1 MAFYGNI
8 TNTSKTTFQFD
19 QTYSNKYEMDHRAGV
34 DGVFVGRY
42 VLVDYDKNLDESSYI
57 LDAGNEHVYLYDN
70 AEQAGHFN
78 LYTERPEFI
87 KDSLNNILYVA
98 ANPYTYYQFQKGVD
112 DGRCL
117 ALLPGHVIKDVNRNS
132 KYFRITGKSSTE
144 TPGHYVLNV
153 SDKNDNNEVLT
164 VDEFAA
170 YWEAYNLK
178 HGKVKYVVVT
188 LDNATYEPYTFWVR
202 QVNYDALGNE
212 IEKYV
217 ICDDARFDEN
227 QTYYDLTGPDIDKLG
242 IVNGY
247 GVFFGAGEWEINAIY
262 RVNPGYSYS
271 LNTDLQY
278 WAISDWVTAERY
290 VKNPH
295 YDKALENPDDPT
307 TLEYILEETD
317 CPVWS
322 QLAARVVE
330 NNGSND
336 VIWDFIPGPVKPNQN
351 YKYED
356 DYTINLTIDRT
367 YYGTSRGYDSTVW
380 QKVYDNGKDK
390 YVMVA
395 ELNSVV
401 PTFDVEAD
409 APTPVPL
416 TPHFDPDSSNVYYKL
431 HVQPSWGLRTKFA
444 SPDISV
450 PKINANGQITG
461 DTGSSR
467 ITPTIYPSDQ
477 TTTWES
483 DFYDKYNDE
492 KSHKSFVVNNSNG
505 QGQWVDTS
513 DKTPNGASIPAAI
526 YFNKAGFQPDSIA
539 YSADIL
545 DREKPSY
552 DPDIKASGWTN
563 ADKFEMTP
571 TGHSGML
578 YDNHGFGTQ
587 TTLSVDTQEFSVMLP
602 SLGDTVAKIW
612 DIIFGG
618 RDTNSAIAT
627 SHKRNTDYFWEDAR
641 KGLNRHGLRM
651 VGTEIFNGYN
661 KAEVNTL
668 AGCIN
673 STHDLMGM
681 IISSLRPEDL
691 YNNLEELDDD
701 YIYHVAESSYEELP
715 ENKELAEI
723 WNQRGKYLYKHKG
736 YKYIE
741 AKDVFQYKPVTPSDD
756 NFDISLYYVE
766 SPKNSGNYVQA
777 KEGDEGPFYAKNI
790 TSSEKFE
797 PVTGLTPFDGSL
809 YYYCDGL
816 SIDMPKAT
824 EEEKLKMSNWVR
836 EPEYQSGRQYYTIDP
851 ATHLTP
857 VDVSQEFQPG
867 LYYYKDE
874 AHDYILSFEEKA
886 DPSKIYYII
895 DDGPLGPMKD
905 IRTFGYDNVYSPGV
919 YFYKDKDG
927 NFKIDTDDDGVW
939 DADGDNQTEL
949 VTHWEA
955 NAKDNP
961 DASTIVQ
968 KIEYQKAELT
978 QSDIENFDP
987 TSYHIQSAPGEYV
1000 PNTQPYQKGVD
1011 YFYKI
1016 VSLVTQPTTEI
1027 YTVGKEVTLTP
1038 YVKYTFYTK
1047 VKENGQIV
1055 KYEHLTAQRIR
1066 NMVKDGSDEGIYVFG
1081 VIDDWQTTAS
1091 GNIFNTELIDKSNP
1105 DKWACRPQN
1114 VFYVPG
1120 LYHFLDGSDVKY
1132 QDYVLDI
1139 YQSMHHKG
1147 YYYIFKKA
1155 PDKVNLKFYEPYKYY
1170 TQNANGEYVLIK
1182 DNLTSSE
1189 LAQLG
1194 SNIFDKK
1201 TYYVL
1206 NDTSG
1211 TFKPGMEWNPNV
1223 TNVPPTVTL
1232 ATRVENTELRPL
1244 DEFAR
1249 NLNTMHGLI
1258 LKTNRMLLM
1267 NDQYTRDERTVQGA
1281 VNALNDKVAQFGK
1294 MTPNEVMVVDNYG
1307 RTQSAEYSTL
1317 QKGTSEL
1324 IKNTSIADSLNNG
1337 IKADTY
1343 STAADVASMREQWV
1357 TLNIDGNVKNPK
1369 LTIHHNFQAVEDKP
1383 FTTDLNNGTD
1393 TIVLYNPLVDKMGHI
1408 VGTKMNTVTL
1418 PYGFKTIKVT
1428 NNTTVAAP
1436 AATINSAGQIA
1447 DNTQDTL
1454 TFAATNRWIK
1464 LDNNTEDTIKIG
1476 HLLSPFITG
1485 TESNKLYG
1493 LTTNKTVAQ
1502 LDGNNTFEVPCLQF
1516 DEAGH
1521 ILEART
1527 HTITLPENFTKHIN
1541 TLSDAIDVDST
1552 VGVVGEITP
1561 DTLTDTFT
1569 FAEGN
1574 RWINIT
1580 ADSANDKLTF
1590 SHYVKNFTETT
1601 SALDFNTV
1609 ANGKTFTVQTLSWD
1623 RAGHLTGSDKKT
1635 FTLPDNFKTLAIGN
1649 TGKANVSF
1657 DTATD
1662 GELVAD
1668 TLVDTA
1674 TFDIG
1679 NRWLAYVANANGDKV
1694 TLYHTAPDANSASA
1708 ATTQTGNETPEFGA
1722 TFLIP
1727 EVKFDQAGHIFK
1739 TATHTVKIPLPSL
1752 TNDESGNIMTG
1763 LSLTPSTGAFVIT
1776 KENLSSLSLAGYVKN
1791 TDSTDV
1797 VESDTLAQALSK
1809 LQTQIH
1815 DEENARAQAIKDLI
1829 GGEGLNEAF
1838 DTIKEISDWLA
1849 GNDADADK
1857 IIDAIAT
1864 LTGADDIEGSVK
1876 QQIKAVT
1883 DTLGSAA
1890 SKNEE
1895 DFAASNILETATF
1908 DYIVP
1913 TEHIMPIEEE
1923 GEEIT
1928 DPLLQD
1934 EEEIVVNKQTIAWLF
1949 NRVAELEARIQV
1961 LEAAR
1966 VSDDSEI

>member
-19 QTYSNKYEMDHRAGV
+19 KTYSNKYEMDLRAGT

-42 VLVDYDKNLDESSYI
+42 VLVDYDVDVDDNSYLLDSNDGNTNLYLLEDGRKR
-57 LDAGNEHVYLYDN
+57 GN
-70 AEQAGHFN
+70 FN
-78 LYTERPEFI
+78 LYNAEPHSE
-87 KDSLNNILYVA
+87 KDATDRKLYTAPDPYTFHVFNKDIDNGRVLILY
-98 ANPYTYYQFQKGVD
+98 
-112 DGRCL
+112 
-117 ALLPGHVIKDVNRNS
+117 PGHVI
-132 KYFRITGKSSTE
+132 TE
-144 TPGHYVLNV
+144 TNGSSVYYKLKKQRLTGV
-153 SDKNDNNEVLT
+153 SPSDYIWEVEASNSEAYFAYWQAKKA
-164 VDEFAA
+164 VDEIGA
-170 YWEAYNLK
+170 EAY
-178 HGKVKYVVVT
+178 HKVI
-188 LDNATYEPYTFWVR
+188 LDETTYEPFTFYEESGQDYT
-202 QVNYDALGNE
+202 
-212 IEKYV
+212 
-217 ICDDARFDEN
+217 ICTDKTFDKDK
-227 QTYYDLTGPDIDKLG
+227 TYYDLIIGDNTKLG
-242 IVNGY
+242 VVKGNNTLGVEAGIFY
-247 GVFFGAGEWEINAIY
+247 GKGSAVEGAIY
-262 RVNPGYSYS
+262 RVNPGCKYTI
-271 LNTDLQY
+271 NTDIEY
-278 WAISDWVTAERY
+278 WAITGWDKGVRWV
-290 VKNPH
+290 
-295 YDKALENPDDPT
+295 ENPD
-307 TLEYILEETD
+307 YNGAEEKDESNMATWPFIEQEID
-317 CPVWS
+317 IPLWG
-322 QLAARVVE
+322 QLAAKADFESASGNPAVDFVLGGKD
-330 NNGSND
+330 GSNYD
-336 VIWDFIPGPVKPNQN
+336 IDESYVIN
-351 YKYED
+351 Y
-356 DYTINLTIDRT
+356 TIDRT
-367 YYGTSRGYDSTVW
+367 FYGTSRGYDSTVW
-380 QKVYDNGKDK
+380 QKVFENGRDK
-390 YVMVA
+390 YVMIA

-409 APTPVPL
+409 APTQVPL
-416 TPHFDPDSSNVYYKL
+416 TPHFDPDSTNVYYKL
-431 HVQPSWGLRTKFA
+431 HVQPSWGFRTKFS
-444 SPDISV
+444 SPLIQV
-450 PKINANGQITG
+450 PKIDKNGVITEG
-461 DTGSSR
+461 KGSSR
-467 ITPTIYPSDQ
+467 INNKYYPSDQ

-492 KSHKSFVVNNSNG
+492 KSHKFFNARNEAWEDSEPA
-505 QGQWVDTS
+505 DE
-513 DKTPNGASIPAAI
+513 IPAAI
-526 YFNKAGFQPDSIA
+526 YFNKKGFNPAEVA
-539 YSADIL
+539 YSSDLVEKGKPNYNIDIH
-545 DREKPSY
+545 S
-552 DPDIKASGWTN
+552 SGWKN
-563 ADKFEMTP
+563 VDKIEITP
-571 TGHSGML
+571 TGHSGQL

-602 SLGDTVAKIW
+602 SLGDAVAKIW

-618 RDTNSAIAT
+618 RETNSAIAT
-627 SHKRNTDYFWEDAR
+627 SHRRNTDYLWEDAR

-701 YIYHVAESSYEELP
+701 YIYYVDESSYEELP
-715 ENKELAEI
+715 ENAELAKI

-766 SPKNSGNYVQA
+766 SPKNSGNYIQA

-797 PVTGLTPFDGSL
+797 PVTGLVPFDGSL

-886 DPSKIYYII
+886 DPSKIYYVI

-919 YFYKDKDG
+919 YFYKDKDDS
-927 NFKIDTDDDGVW
+927 FKIDIDDDGVW
-939 DADGDNQTEL
+939 DANGDDQTEL

-955 NAKDNP
+955 IAKDNP

-978 QSDIENFDP
+978 PSDIENFDP
-987 TSYHIQSAPGEYV
+987 TSYHIQNDPGEYV
-1000 PNTQPYQKGVD
+1000 PNTQPYQEGVD

-1114 VFYVPG
+1114 AFYVPG
-1120 LYHFLDGSDVKY
+1120 LYHFLDGSDAKY

-1139 YQSMHHKG
+1139 CQSMYHKG

-1189 LAQLG
+1189 LSQLG
-1194 SNIFDKK
+1194 NNIFDKK

-1206 NDTSG
+1206 RDTSG
-1211 TFKPGMEWNPNV
+1211 TFKSGMEWNPNV

-1232 ATRVENTELRPL
+1232 ATRVEKTELRPL

-1383 FTTDLNNGTD
+1383 FTTNLNNGTD
-1393 TIVLYNPLVDKMGHI
+1393 KIELYNPIVDKMGHI
-1408 VGTKMNTVTL
+1408 VGDKKNTVTL
-1418 PYGFKTIKVT
+1418 PYGFKFFST
-1428 NNTTVAAP
+1428 NGVADGATQLITNTTQA
-1436 AATINSAGQIA
+1436 IA
-1447 DNTQDTL
+1447 DNTQDEFQVYSGNKWIRMAVTDEDINRL
-1454 TFAATNRWIK
+1454 TIAHEIHTPTTTAKDLTD
-1464 LDNNTEDTIKIG
+1464 LDNSQTFTIQDI
-1476 HLLSPFITG
+1476 
-1485 TESNKLYG
+1485 
-1493 LTTNKTVAQ
+1493 
-1502 LDGNNTFEVPCLQF
+1502 QF

-1521 ILEART
+1521 ITHNQPHTYRLPDGVKYIAVSEASTSVTNGASAAGTLEAND
-1527 HTITLPENFTKHIN
+1527 HV
-1541 TLSDAIDVDST
+1541 A
-1552 VGVVGEITP
+1552 
-1561 DTLTDTFT
+1561 TFNI
-1569 FAEGN
+1569 APNN
-1574 RWINIT
+1574 RWIT
-1580 ADSANDKLTF
+1580 LQATPGTD
-1590 SHYVKNFTETT
+1590 
-1601 SALDFNTV
+1601 
-1609 ANGKTFTVQTLSWD
+1609 TLSI
-1623 RAGHLTGSDKKT
+1623 GHAFAGSD
-1635 FTLPDNFKTLAIGN
+1635 
-1649 TGKANVSF
+1649 
-1657 DTATD
+1657 
-1662 GELVAD
+1662 E
-1668 TLVDTA
+1668 
-1674 TFDIG
+1674 
-1679 NRWLAYVANANGDKV
+1679 NRLYGD
-1694 TLYHTAPDANSASA
+1694 AGA
-1708 ATTQTGNETPEFGA
+1708 QTPKFGA
-1722 TFLIP
+1722 TFKVP
-1727 EVKFDQAGHIFK
+1727 YFGVDEAGHVK
-1739 TATHTVKIPLPSL
+1739 TQSDHTVRIPLPSL
-1752 TNDESGNIMTG
+1752 TDGTGDVMTG
-1763 LSLTPSTGAFVIT
+1763 LSLVPEDGNFTIT
-1776 KENLSSLSLAGYVKN
+1776 KTNVGTLKISDFTLGENGEAISN
-1791 TDSTDV
+1791 TDSINT
-1797 VESDTLAQALSK
+1797 AFAK
-1809 LQTQIH
+1809 LQVQMNK
-1815 DEENARAQAIKDLI
+1815 EVAAREQAIETVTYRQLEEADLP
-1829 GGEGLNEAF
+1829 
-1838 DTIKEISDWLA
+1838 
-1849 GNDADADK
+1849 
-1857 IIDAIAT
+1857 AT
-1864 LTGADDIEGSVK
+1864 T
-1876 QQIKAVT
+1876 VT
-1883 DTLGSAA
+1883 SATEFTY
-1890 SKNEE
+1890 NYEE
-1895 DFAASNILETATF
+1895 PVS
-1908 DYIVP
+1908 
-1913 TEHIMPIEEE
+1913 EEE
-1923 GEEIT
+1923 ESPEANDENGVTPAAENGET
-1928 DPLLQD
+1928 T
-1934 EEEIVVNKQTIAWLF
+1934 EEEIVEIPAKTIQWLF
-1949 NRVAELEARIQV
+1949 DKVAALEARIYQ
-1961 LEAAR
+1961 LENPYALSHPIEE
-1966 VSDDSEI
+1966 VPETPSEGEEESGETPVE

>member
-42 VLVDYDKNLDESSYI
+42 VLVDYDKNLDETSYI

-70 AEQAGHFN
+70 AEQSGYFN

-117 ALLPGHVIKDVNRNS
+117 ALLPGHVIKDVNRTAR
-132 KYFRITGKSSTE
+132 YFRITGKSSTE
-144 TPGHYVLNV
+144 TPGHYILNV
-153 SDKNDNNEVLT
+153 SDKNDKNEVLT
-164 VDEFAA
+164 VNEFVE
-170 YWEAYNLK
+170 YWEAYQLK
-178 HGKVKYVVVT
+178 HGKVKYVTVA
-188 LDNATYEPYTFWVR
+188 LDETTYEPYTFWVR
-202 QVNYDALGNE
+202 QINYDALGNE

-217 ICDDARFDEN
+217 VCSDTDFDEN

-242 IVNGY
+242 VVNGY
-247 GVFFGAGEWEINAIY
+247 GVFFGSETWETNAIY
-262 RVNPGYSYS
+262 RVNPGYLYN

-278 WAISDWVTAERY
+278 WAISDWTVAKRY
-290 VKNPH
+290 VKNPN
-295 YDKALENPDDPT
+295 YDKALENPDDPN
-307 TLEYILEETD
+307 TLEYILEEVD
-317 CPVWS
+317 CPTWS

-416 TPHFDPDSSNVYYKL
+416 TPHFDPDSSNVYYRL

-444 SPDISV
+444 SPNISV

-461 DTGSSR
+461 DSGSSR

-492 KSHKSFVVNNSNG
+492 KSHKTFVVNSNNG
-505 QGQWVDTS
+505 QGQWVDAS
-513 DKTPNGASIPAAI
+513 EKTPDGETIPAAI
-526 YFNKAGFQPDSIA
+526 YFNKAGFNPGLVT

-552 DPDIKASGWTN
+552 NSDIKASGWTN
-563 ADKFEMTP
+563 TDKFEMTP

-602 SLGDTVAKIW
+602 SLGDALAQIW

-627 SHKRNTDYFWEDAR
+627 SHKRNTDYLWEDAR

-701 YIYHVAESSYEELP
+701 YIYYVDESSYEELP
-715 ENKELAEI
+715 ENAELAKI

-777 KEGDEGPFYAKNI
+777 KDGDEGPFYAKTV

-797 PVTGLTPFDGSL
+797 AVTGLTPFDGSL

-816 SIDMPKAT
+816 SIDMPKAS

-886 DPSKIYYII
+886 DPSKIYYVI

-919 YFYKDKDG
+919 YFYKDKNG

-939 DADGDNQTEL
+939 DANEDNITEL

-1000 PNTQPYQKGVD
+1000 PNTQPYQAGVD

-1047 VKENGQIV
+1047 VKEGGKIV

-1081 VIDDWQTTAS
+1081 VIDNWQTTAS
-1091 GNIFNTELIDKSNP
+1091 GNIFNTEAIDKSDP

-1120 LYHFLDGSDVKY
+1120 LYHFLDGSDPKY

-1139 YQSMHHKG
+1139 YSSMHHKG
-1147 YYYIFKKA
+1147 YYYVFKKA
-1155 PDKVNLKFYEPYKYY
+1155 PTKVNLKFYEPYKYY
-1170 TQNANGEYVLIK
+1170 TQNKNGEYVLIK
-1182 DNLTSSE
+1182 DNLTSTE
-1189 LAQLG
+1189 LEQLKN
-1194 SNIFDKK
+1194 NIFDKK

-1206 NDTSG
+1206 SDSSG
-1211 TFKPGMEWNPNV
+1211 TFQPGMEWNPNV
-1223 TNVPPTVTL
+1223 TNIPPTVTL
-1232 ATRVENTELRPL
+1232 ATRVAKTELRPL

-1258 LKTNRMLLM
+1258 LKINRMLLM
-1267 NDQYTRDERTVQGA
+1267 NDQFTRDERTVQGA

-1307 RTQSAEYSTL
+1307 RTQSAEYTTL

-1324 IKNTSIADSLNNG
+1324 IKNTNVADSLNNG

-1369 LTIHHNFQAVEDKP
+1369 LTIHHNFQAVDNKP

-1393 TIVLYNPLVDKMGHI
+1393 TVVLYNPIVDKMGHI

-1428 NNTTVAAP
+1428 NTADSKVEAP
-1436 AATINSAGQIA
+1436 ATTIKEAGQIA

-1464 LDNNTEDTIKIG
+1464 LDNNTEDTIKVG
-1476 HLLSPFITG
+1476 HLLSPFVTG
-1485 TESNKLYG
+1485 TAPNTLYG
-1493 LTTNKTVAQ
+1493 LTSNLTVAQ
-1502 LDGNNTFEVPCLQF
+1502 LDTDNTFEVPCLQF

-1527 HTITLPENFTKHIN
+1527 HTVTLPENFTTHAI
-1541 TLSDAIDVDST
+1541 TVSDTNNADST
-1552 VGVVGEITP
+1552 VGTAGNITP
-1561 DTLTDTFT
+1561 DTLTDTLT

-1574 RWINIT
+1574 RWINLA
-1580 ADSANDKLTF
+1580 ADATNDKITI

-1601 SALDFNTV
+1601 SALDFNTES
-1609 ANGKTFTVQTLSWD
+1609 NGKTFTVQTIGWD
-1623 RAGHLTGSDKKT
+1623 RAGHLISSDKKT

-1649 TGKANVSF
+1649 TGKTTVSF

-1662 GELVAD
+1662 GNLVAD

-1679 NRWLAYVANANGDKV
+1679 NRWLSYVANTNGDKV
-1694 TLYHTAPDANSASA
+1694 TLYHAAPDANSASTN
-1708 ATTQTGNETPEFGA
+1708 TTQTGNETPNFGA
-1722 TFLIP
+1722 TFYIP
-1727 EVKFDQAGHIFK
+1727 EVKYDEAGHIFK
-1739 TATHTVKIPLPSL
+1739 VDTHTVKIPLPSL
-1752 TNDESGNIMTG
+1752 VQDDSGNVITG
-1763 LSLTPSTGAFVIT
+1763 LALSDTEGKFTIT
-1776 KENLSSLSLAGYVKN
+1776 KEDLGTLTLGTYSKDNDNGDIVA
-1791 TDSTDV
+1791 T
-1797 VESDTLAQALSK
+1797 DTLAQALSK

-1829 GGEGLNEAF
+1829 GEGELNAAF

-1849 GNDADADK
+1849 GNDTDADK

-1864 LTGADDIEGSVK
+1864 LTGEEDIDGSVK
-1876 QQIKAVT
+1876 QQIKAAM
-1883 DTLGSAA
+1883 DGLGTAA
-1890 SKNEE
+1890 SKNVE
-1895 DFAASNILETATF
+1895 DFASADIFETTTF
-1908 DYIVP
+1908 EYTISA
-1913 TEHIMPIEEE
+1913 EEPVVSE
-1923 GEEIT
+1923 GEEEST
-1928 DPLLQD
+1928 A
-1934 EEEIVVNKQTIAWLF
+1934 KTIAWLF
-1949 NRVAELEARIQV
+1949 SKVAELEARLAE
-1961 LEAAR
+1961 LEPP
-1966 VSDDSEI
+1966 VNNGDTTV

>member
-19 QTYSNKYEMDHRAGV
+19 KTYSNKYEMDLRAGT

-42 VLVDYDKNLDESSYI
+42 VLVDYDVDVDDNSYLLDSNDGNTNLYLLEDGRKR
-57 LDAGNEHVYLYDN
+57 GN
-70 AEQAGHFN
+70 FN
-78 LYTERPEFI
+78 LYNAEPYFKNDATDR
-87 KDSLNNILYVA
+87 KLYTA
-98 ANPYTYYQFQKGVD
+98 PNPYTFHVFNKD
-112 DGRCL
+112 IDNGRVL
-117 ALLPGHVIKDVNRNS
+117 ILYPGHVI
-132 KYFRITGKSSTE
+132 TE
-144 TPGHYVLNV
+144 TNGSSVYYKLKKQRLTGV
-153 SDKNDNNEVLT
+153 SPSDYIWEV
-164 VDEFAA
+164 EASNSEAYFA
-170 YWEAYNLK
+170 YWQAKKAADEIGDKEAY
-178 HGKVKYVVVT
+178 HDVI
-188 LDNATYEPYTFWVR
+188 LDETTYEPFTFYEYNKSEQDYT
-202 QVNYDALGNE
+202 
-212 IEKYV
+212 
-217 ICDDARFDEN
+217 ICTDKTFVKGKD
-227 QTYYDLTGPDIDKLG
+227 YYDLIIGDNTKLG
-242 IVNGY
+242 VVKGNNTLGVEAGIFY
-247 GVFFGAGEWEINAIY
+247 GEGAVEGAIY
-262 RVNPGYSYS
+262 RVNPGCKYTI
-271 LNTDLQY
+271 NTDIEY
-278 WAISDWVTAERY
+278 WAITGWDKGVRWV
-290 VKNPH
+290 
-295 YDKALENPDDPT
+295 ENPDYNDA
-307 TLEYILEETD
+307 EEKDESNMATWPFIEQEID
-317 CPVWS
+317 IPLWD
-322 QLAARVVE
+322 QLAAKTDFESASGNPTVDFVLGGKD
-330 NNGSND
+330 GSNYD
-336 VIWDFIPGPVKPNQN
+336 VDESYVIN
-351 YKYED
+351 Y
-356 DYTINLTIDRT
+356 TIDRT

-380 QKVYDNGKDK
+380 QKVFENGRDK
-390 YVMVA
+390 YVMIA

-409 APTPVPL
+409 APTQVPL
-416 TPHFDPDSSNVYYKL
+416 TPHFDPDSTNVYYKL
-431 HVQPSWGLRTKFA
+431 HVQPSWGFRTKFS
-444 SPDISV
+444 SPLIQV
-450 PKINANGQITG
+450 PKIDKNGVITEG
-461 DTGSSR
+461 KGSSR
-467 ITPTIYPSDQ
+467 INNKYYPSDQ

-492 KSHKSFVVNNSNG
+492 KSHKFFNARNEAWEDSEPA
-505 QGQWVDTS
+505 DE
-513 DKTPNGASIPAAI
+513 IPAAI
-526 YFNKAGFQPDSIA
+526 YFNKKGFNPAEVA
-539 YSADIL
+539 YSSDLVEKGKPNYNIDIH
-545 DREKPSY
+545 S
-552 DPDIKASGWTN
+552 SGWKN
-563 ADKFEMTP
+563 VDKIEITP
-571 TGHSGML
+571 TGHSGQL

-602 SLGDTVAKIW
+602 SLGDAIAKIW

-618 RDTNSAIAT
+618 RETNSAIAT
-627 SHKRNTDYFWEDAR
+627 SHRRNTDYLWEDAR

-701 YIYHVAESSYEELP
+701 YIYYVDESSYEELP
-715 ENKELAEI
+715 ENAELAKI

-756 NFDISLYYVE
+756 NFDINLYYVE

-797 PVTGLTPFDGSL
+797 PVTGLVPFDGSL

-886 DPSKIYYII
+886 DPSKIYYVI

-919 YFYKDKDG
+919 YFYQDKDG

-939 DADGDNQTEL
+939 DADGNDQTEL

-955 NAKDNP
+955 NVKDNP
-961 DASTIVQ
+961 DEYTIVQ

-987 TSYHIQSAPGEYV
+987 TSYHIQNDPGEYV
-1000 PNTQPYQKGVD
+1000 PNTQPYEEGVD

-1114 VFYVPG
+1114 AFYVPG
-1120 LYHFLDGSDVKY
+1120 LYHFLDGSDAKY

-1189 LAQLG
+1189 LSQLG
-1194 SNIFDKK
+1194 NNIFDKK

-1206 NDTSG
+1206 KDTSG
-1211 TFKPGMEWNPNV
+1211 TFKSGMEWNPNV

-1232 ATRVENTELRPL
+1232 ATRVEKTELRPL

-1343 STAADVASMREQWV
+1343 STAADVAFMREQWV

-1369 LTIHHNFQAVEDKP
+1369 LTIHHNFQAVEDKS
-1383 FTTDLNNGTD
+1383 FATDLNDGTN
-1393 TIVLYNPLVDKMGHI
+1393 TIELHNPIVDKMGHV
-1408 VGTKMNTVTL
+1408 VGDKKNTVTL
-1418 PYGFKTIKVT
+1418 PYGFKFFST
-1428 NNTTVAAP
+1428 NGVADEATQLATNTTQA
-1436 AATINSAGQIA
+1436 IA
-1447 DNTQDTL
+1447 HNTQDEFQVYSGNKWIRMAVT
-1454 TFAATNRWIK
+1454 ADGDTNRLTIAHEIHTPTTTAEDLTTD
-1464 LDNNTEDTIKIG
+1464 LDNSQTFTIQDI
-1476 HLLSPFITG
+1476 
-1485 TESNKLYG
+1485 
-1493 LTTNKTVAQ
+1493 
-1502 LDGNNTFEVPCLQF
+1502 QF

-1521 ILEART
+1521 VT
-1527 HTITLPENFTKHIN
+1527 HNQPHTYRFPNVGKLKI
-1541 TLSDAIDVDST
+1541 SDFAL
-1552 VGVVGEITP
+1552 G
-1561 DTLTDTFT
+1561 TD
-1569 FAEGN
+1569 
-1574 RWINIT
+1574 
-1580 ADSANDKLTF
+1580 DSAISNEDSINVAFAKLQAQMNKEVAAREQAIETVTYRQLEEADLPATTVTSATEFTYNYEEPVSEEEESPEANDENGVTPAAE
-1590 SHYVKNFTETT
+1590 NGETT
-1601 SALDFNTV
+1601 
-1609 ANGKTFTVQTLSWD
+1609 
-1623 RAGHLTGSDKKT
+1623 
-1635 FTLPDNFKTLAIGN
+1635 
-1649 TGKANVSF
+1649 
-1657 DTATD
+1657 
-1662 GELVAD
+1662 
-1668 TLVDTA
+1668 
-1674 TFDIG
+1674 
-1679 NRWLAYVANANGDKV
+1679 
-1694 TLYHTAPDANSASA
+1694 
-1708 ATTQTGNETPEFGA
+1708 
-1722 TFLIP
+1722 
-1727 EVKFDQAGHIFK
+1727 
-1739 TATHTVKIPLPSL
+1739 
-1752 TNDESGNIMTG
+1752 
-1763 LSLTPSTGAFVIT
+1763 
-1776 KENLSSLSLAGYVKN
+1776 
-1791 TDSTDV
+1791 
-1797 VESDTLAQALSK
+1797 
-1809 LQTQIH
+1809 
-1815 DEENARAQAIKDLI
+1815 
-1829 GGEGLNEAF
+1829 
-1838 DTIKEISDWLA
+1838 
-1849 GNDADADK
+1849 
-1857 IIDAIAT
+1857 
-1864 LTGADDIEGSVK
+1864 
-1876 QQIKAVT
+1876 
-1883 DTLGSAA
+1883 
-1890 SKNEE
+1890 
-1895 DFAASNILETATF
+1895 
-1908 DYIVP
+1908 
-1913 TEHIMPIEEE
+1913 
-1923 GEEIT
+1923 
-1928 DPLLQD
+1928 
-1934 EEEIVVNKQTIAWLF
+1934 EEEIVEIPAKTIQWLF
-1949 NRVAELEARIQV
+1949 DKVAALEARIYQ
-1961 LEAAR
+1961 LENPYALSHPIEE
-1966 VSDDSEI
+1966 VPETPSEGGEESGETPVE